1 MENKALLEEI
11 KRMHEIIGIK
21 PNIISENSESVEES
35 GIPGTSQFAKYLA
48 KILVS
53 DVITIGAKSYTKA
66 EVRVILNKV
75 GLRSLSTNEIA
86 VVKEATSRAIAK
98 DASKSVLNTIA
109 KTFVNDL
116 KAITDD
122 AVAEAQYQEFK
133 ATFNTILKDTDAQLL
148 DKNIKAEV
156 NKIVRPIKPVDLT
169 QENFLKLVKTI
180 DGSKLKDYNK
190 VTSEAI
196 ATLRNEHPTLG
207 TTDLIKKILETCPQK
222 TWTPEFILKVAG
234 KAFDY
239 STEKAGQFAMFA
251 VELGKKIP
259 LGKTAGLAT
268 LGVVLYVAYKG
279 IEEMGTNKN
288 WSAFKKDLTK
298 IVEKYS
304 CLGDKNGNPKFVVPG
319 DTAGEYIVKDGAGN
333 SYPTIWKEDVLYYID
348 KKTKKIT
355 EPVSCPS

>member
-1 MENKALLEEI
+1 MNQNLLEEI

-133 ATFNTILKDTDAQLL
+133 ATFNTILKDT
-148 DKNIKAEV
+148 
-156 NKIVRPIKPVDLT
+156 P
-169 QENFLKLVKTI
+169 
-180 DGSKLKDYNK
+180 
-190 VTSEAI
+190 
-196 ATLRNEHPTLG
+196 
-207 TTDLIKKILETCPQK
+207 
-222 TWTPEFILKVAG
+222 
-234 KAFDY
+234 
-239 STEKAGQFAMFA
+239 
-251 VELGKKIP
+251 
-259 LGKTAGLAT
+259 
-268 LGVVLYVAYKG
+268 
-279 IEEMGTNKN
+279 
-288 WSAFKKDLTK
+288 
-298 IVEKYS
+298 
-304 CLGDKNGNPKFVVPG
+304 
-319 DTAGEYIVKDGAGN
+319 
-333 SYPTIWKEDVLYYID
+333 
-348 KKTKKIT
+348 
-355 EPVSCPS
+355 